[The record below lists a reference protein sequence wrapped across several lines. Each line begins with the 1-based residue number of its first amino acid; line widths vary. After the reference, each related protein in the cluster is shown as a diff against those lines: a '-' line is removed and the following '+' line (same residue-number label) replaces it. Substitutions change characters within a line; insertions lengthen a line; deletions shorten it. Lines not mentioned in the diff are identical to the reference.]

1 MKSKAL
7 LLFIL
12 IAVLMSLLVYSQWKV
27 PQRQISGVL
36 EADEIRVGSRLGG
49 RVAEVLVEEGEKV
62 QIGDLLL
69 RLEPY
74 DLRERLAEAQSMLA
88 ARQAEYDKLRTG
100 LRPQEIAQSRSRVER
115 SKAMLDKLKAGDKV
129 KFKAINDAGKF
140 TVTEIQPVR

>member
-69 RLEPY
+69 RLEPF
-74 DLRERLAEAQSMLA
+74 DLR
-88 ARQAEYDKLRTG
+88 
-100 LRPQEIAQSRSRVER
+100 
-115 SKAMLDKLKAGDKV
+115 
-129 KFKAINDAGKF
+129 
-140 TVTEIQPVR
+140 